1 MAVLLMVAITFPW
14 PDVSVIPHA
23 DVIISDRITRRI
35 PLAISTWR
43 HESEREYLSS

>member
-14 PDVSVIPHA
+14 PDVSVIPQA
-23 DVIISDRITRRI
+23 DGIIISIMRRI

-43 HESEREYLSS
+43 HESGREYLSP